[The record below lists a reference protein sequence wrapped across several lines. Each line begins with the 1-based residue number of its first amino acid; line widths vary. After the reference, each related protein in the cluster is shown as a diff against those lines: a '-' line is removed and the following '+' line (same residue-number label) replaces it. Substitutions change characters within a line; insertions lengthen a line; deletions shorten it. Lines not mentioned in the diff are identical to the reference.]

1 MNSTSQT
8 LSPSM
13 LMYDTF
19 MGRQTG
25 GTSLDQWN
33 CAQQSAWD
41 DRQRKQLH
49 PKEFPNG
56 LICPKDAGNLYDTGQ
71 VFLPDWGNPGR
82 LRVKCTNHD
91 CDFRGER
98 FERVKRITD

>member
-1 MNSTSQT
+1 MMNLTSQT
-8 LSPSM
+8 QEPLKFTAGNPQHGM
-13 LMYDTF
+13 PTP
-19 MGRQTG
+19 
-25 GTSLDQWN
+25 LDQWN
-33 CAQQSAWD
+33 CEQQNAWD

-71 VFLPDWGNPGR
+71 VFLPDWGHPGR